1 MFDKGRDLATK
12 LMDPNYR
19 PNSATANRL
28 RMQMR
33 TGSSVVPRTP
43 SFRGIRGRNLITL
56 LPTLLQF
63 MPGPIGDHVREAN
76 AKMEADRE
84 MVNQMAID
92 QFMQLIGRPPSTGAK
107 TDFVNLRSQ
116 EQALN
121 KLDKSVNQPDPIV
134 INNQQTAATTSED
147 PFSRISN
154 MGDPG
159 FGALYPSPYN

>member
-1 MFDKGRDLATK
+1 
-12 LMDPNYR
+12 
-19 PNSATANRL
+19 
-28 RMQMR
+28 
-33 TGSSVVPRTP
+33 
-43 SFRGIRGRNLITL
+43 
-56 LPTLLQF
+56 